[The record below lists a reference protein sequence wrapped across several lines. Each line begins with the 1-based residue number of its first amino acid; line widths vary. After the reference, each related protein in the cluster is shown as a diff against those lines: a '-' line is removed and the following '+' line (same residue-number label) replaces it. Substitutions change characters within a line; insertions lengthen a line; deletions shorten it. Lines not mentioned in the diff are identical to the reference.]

1 MTNVENMGI
10 DSEYIDYYEYGFSKD
25 LIEKIKSLEVELNI
39 NNLATID
46 IFDNYE
52 KIMLREFLE
61 LTR

>member
-1 MTNVENMGI
+1 MGI